1 MTYGEVWHSFFSIL
15 YEYANELGT
24 QVSSKE

>member
-15 YEYANELGT
+15 YGYANELGT
-24 QVSSKE
+24 QVSS